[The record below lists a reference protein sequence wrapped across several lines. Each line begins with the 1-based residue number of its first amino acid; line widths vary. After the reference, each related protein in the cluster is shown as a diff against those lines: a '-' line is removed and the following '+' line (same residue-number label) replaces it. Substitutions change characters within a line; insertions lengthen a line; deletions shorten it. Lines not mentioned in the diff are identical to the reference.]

1 MRTKIG
7 KISHF
12 QPDSAQNPYFRF
24 NNPCQILTPA
34 WERDLGAGS
43 GEAGAAE
50 VTEAPCVT
58 SPLLLL
64 VLPLFLAAF
73 INEKKS

>member
-1 MRTKIG
+1 M
-7 KISHF
+7 
-12 QPDSAQNPYFRF
+12 
-24 NNPCQILTPA
+24 TPA